1 MKIFRILSNKWF
13 KFSIWAILY
22 LLWVIWFGKW
32 WLIIG
37 LAIVFDIFIT
47 KKVKWAFWKKRY
59 KEGEKKSAL
68 FEWLD
73 AIIFAIVVATFLN
86 VYFFASYMIP
96 TGSMERTLMTGDRLF
111 VSKLSYGP
119 RIAHTPLTIPLM
131 HNTIPLIGG
140 ESYLEWIKAP
150 YRRLAGLSKVKR
162 DDIVVFNWPH
172 GDIVMSKIPM
182 EDYYKYV
189 RVYGEEYTI
198 STYGPLIIRP
208 YDKTDNYVKR
218 CVAIGGDTLEII
230 DGVVYI
236 DGVAQP
242 FIEGRQNTYT
252 VVTNGTQINSKLL
265 SGMGHGRNTIFY
277 NSAIPGYDEMPLND
291 KEVEA
296 ISNLGNV
303 IDVYPNIEYY
313 TDHASAKLA
322 LEIFP
327 YSFDFKWS
335 RDNYGPL
342 WVPERGATVTLTQ
355 DNLPLYERIITAY
368 EGNTLE
374 VRDGDIYIDGKLSS
388 EYTFKQN
395 YYFMMGDNR
404 HNSLDSRYWGF
415 VPETHIIGTPAVVWF
430 SSDLGDSFPGN
441 IRWKRFLKFM

>member
-1 MKIFRILSNKWF
+1 MKIFQILSNRWF
-13 KFSIWAILY
+13 RFSIWTILY

-37 LAIVFDIFIT
+37 VAVIFDIFIT
-47 KKVKWAFWKKRY
+47 KKVKWAFWKKKY
-59 KEGEKKSAL
+59 KEGEKKNIWL
-68 FEWLD
+68 EWLD
-73 AIIFAIVVATFLN
+73 AIIFAVVVATFLN

-119 RIAHTPLTIPLM
+119 RIAHTPLTIPLT
-131 HNTIPLIGG
+131 HNVVPVVGG

-172 GDIVMSKIPM
+172 GDTVMTKDRM
-182 EDYYKYV
+182 GDYYESV
-189 RVYGEEYTI
+189 RVHGREYTI
-198 STYGPLIIRP
+198 STNGPLIVRP

-218 CVAIGGDTLEII
+218 CVAIAGDSLEII
-230 DGVVYI
+230 DGVLYVN
-236 DGVAQP
+236 GSPQP
-242 FIEGRQNTYT
+242 FYEGRQRTYV
-252 VVTNGTQINSKLL
+252 VVTNGTQINSKILD
-265 SGMGHGRNTIFY
+265 GMGHGRNTIY
-277 NSAIPGYDEMPLND
+277 YDSTLPGYPVMPLND
-291 KEVEA
+291 KEVES
-296 ISNLGNV
+296 ISELGNV
-303 IDVYPNIEYY
+303 MDVHPNIEYY
-313 TDHASAKLA
+313 GDAPIANSLR
-322 LEIFP
+322 IFP
-327 YSFDFKWS
+327 FSGEYQWS
-335 RDNYGPL
+335 CDNYGPL
-342 WVPERGATVTLTQ
+342 WIPQSGVTVSLTLE
-355 DNLPLYERIITAY
+355 NLPLYRRIITAY

-374 VRDGDIYIDGKLSS
+374 IKGKDIHINGEVSS

-430 SSDLGDSFPGN
+430 SSDPRGSFPRN
-441 IRWKRFLKFM
+441 IRWKRFFKFM